1 MRRIGGVVAILL
13 ILGLAAV
20 GLIYAQKNSAAS
32 SAVMASGLTTES
44 NSLAAAAALH
54 RSPVNPVSERSQP
67 GADAP
72 THSAGPTRMAE
83 ATTATPAVPN
93 APAPNAS
100 AQRKPMAIPPCDKP
114 EGLGL
119 ARIVEIDPTGGPG
132 FGFEHFKQYLRDK
145 EVVLTFDD
153 GRAPR
158 RREPSVEEDSTRRIV
173 D

>member
-20 GLIYAQKNSAAS
+20 GLIYAQKNTAAS
-32 SAVMASGLTTES
+32 SSAVVASGSTAEL

-54 RSPVNPVSERSQP
+54 RSPVNPVSERSQS

-72 THSAGPTRMAE
+72 THSAEPTRMAE
-83 ATTATPAVPN
+83 ATTAAPAVPN

-114 EGLGL
+114 G
-119 ARIVEIDPTGGPG
+119 AW
-132 FGFEHFKQYLRDK
+132 
-145 EVVLTFDD
+145 
-153 GRAPR
+153 A
-158 RREPSVEEDSTRRIV
+158 
-173 D
+173 

>member
-20 GLIYAQKNSAAS
+20 GLIYSQKNIGAS
-32 SAVMASGLTTES
+32 SSSVGASGSTAES

-72 THSAGPTRMAE
+72 THSAEPTRMAE
-83 ATTATPAVPN
+83 ATTAAPAVPN
-93 APAPNAS
+93 APAPNTS
-100 AQRKPMAIPPCDKP
+100 AQSKSSSIPPCDKP
-114 EGLGL
+114 SGMGLS
-119 ARIVEIDPTGGPG
+119 RIVEIDTNGGPG
-132 FGFEHFKQYLRDK
+132 FGFEHFKQYDFLRDK

-153 GRAPR
+153 DPGPATRPPCSR
-158 RREPSVEEDSTRRIV
+158 RWPTSA
-173 D
+173 